1 MNMKII
7 IASILIIL
15 TFSCSE
21 KNTEREGNNMNA
33 GKDIPT
39 PKSEYS
45 TTNPKEDLAP
55 QTCYYGCKARK

>member
-1 MNMKII
+1 MSMKII
-7 IASILIIL
+7 ITSILL
-15 TFSCSE
+15 FLAFSCSE
-21 KNTEREGNNMNA
+21 DKTEERFNDMNE

-45 TTNPKEDLAP
+45 TTNPKEGLAP